1 MSDAVTREQVL
12 DELHYLATVEHAL
25 LVDYLIIHCALG
37 ADAIEDP
44 GPATTA
50 AGDAFNMAMD
60 EMRHIKSVNQAL
72 RAGGRPPS
80 VDRAAH
86 IVPAPRSGTQPASK
100 PPIPVGSFT
109 PDQLRTFAKRE
120 TAVAAEV
127 DRRWERVG
135 AVLTTLGRD
144 AEDIGNALG
153 AIPQHASSV
162 AALVGPLATLPPSAY
177 LRATRVLPADE
188 FERRSL
194 ALSDRYY
201 QTIVAT
207 LPAFFAHDELSG
219 LLGNAVSIMFSLQS
233 INRELVR
240 RGVLPSFTL
249 APTT

>member
-1 MSDAVTREQVL
+1 MPDAVTREQVL
-12 DELHYLATVEHAL
+12 DELQYFATVEHAL

-72 RAGGRPPS
+72 RAGGRAPS

-86 IVPAPRSGTQPASK
+86 LIPASGA
-100 PPIPVGSFT
+100 PIPVGSFT
-109 PDQLRTFAKRE
+109 PEQLTTFIKRE

-127 DRRWERVG
+127 DRRWERFG
-135 AVLTTLGRD
+135 AALSTLGPE
-144 AEDIGNALG
+144 AEGIGDALG
-153 AIPQHASSV
+153 QIPQHTAPV
-162 AALVGPLATLPPSAY
+162 AALVRPLRNLPPSAY

-201 QTIVAT
+201 RTIVAT
-207 LPAFFAHDELSG
+207 LPASFAYEELSG
-219 LLGNAVSIMFSLQS
+219 LLGNAVSIMFALQS
-233 INRELVR
+233 VNRELVR
-240 RGVLPSFTL
+240 RGVLPSFAL
-249 APTT
+249 E